1 MEFNEDIIMNFLP
14 KTVDISKV
22 ETLLYHFP
30 DGKVL
35 QLEVKDIQSL
45 SSKKFEH
52 GRFCDTSHINGILHF
67 YPQGN
72 S

>member
-1 MEFNEDIIMNFLP
+1 LNFLP
-14 KTVDISKV
+14 QTIDISKV

-35 QLEVKDIQSL
+35 QLEIKDAQVL
-45 SSKKFEH
+45 SRKKFER

-67 YPQGN
+67 YPEGN

>member
-1 MEFNEDIIMNFLP
+1 MNSFP
-14 KTVDISKV
+14 NTIDISKV

-30 DGKVL
+30 DGKIL
-35 QLEVKDIQSL
+35 QLEVKNFQEL
-45 SSKKFEH
+45 SNKEFKL